1 MASAKYIVV
10 EGPIGVGKT
19 SLARILAGEF
29 QGRTVFERVED
40 NPFLPKFYKS
50 RESYAFQN
58 QTFFL
63 LNRYQ
68 QQMELA
74 QQDLFNQNTVAD
86 YLFAKD
92 QIFATL
98 TLSAEE
104 LSLYQQIYALLNTRV
119 PKPDLVVYL
128 QARPEVLYKRVKK
141 RDKKFERG
149 VTFEY
154 LTEVAQAYNQFF
166 FHYDETPLSRKSIT
180 WARGRSTIY
189 RLDPGSLDRD
199 GCLKAFGVG
208 EQCGSSRGVGL
219 PDPSGGPFFREE
231 RHGREDYRTLYPQNE
246 AARRVDHLPDGVRLF
261 LRAHPRRGR
270 GRNVAGR

>member
-1 MASAKYIVV
+1 MAKAKYIVV
-10 EGPIGVGKT
+10 EGPIGVGKS
-19 SLARILAGEF
+19 SLAKILANEF
-29 QGRTVFERVED
+29 QARTIFERIED

-50 RESYAFQN
+50 RETFAFQN

-74 QQDLFNQNTVAD
+74 QHDLFNQNVIAD

-104 LSLYQQIYALLNTRV
+104 LNLYQQIYALLNTRV
-119 PKPDLVVYL
+119 AKPDLVVYL

-141 RDKKFERG
+141 RDKKYERS

-166 FHYDETPLSRKSIT
+166 FHYDETPLLVVNTSEIDFVASSKDLADLIKEINNMGSGTQHYIPLGSR
-180 WARGRSTIY
+180 
-189 RLDPGSLDRD
+189 
-199 GCLKAFGVG
+199 
-208 EQCGSSRGVGL
+208 
-219 PDPSGGPFFREE
+219 
-231 RHGREDYRTLYPQNE
+231 
-246 AARRVDHLPDGVRLF
+246 
-261 LRAHPRRGR
+261 
-270 GRNVAGR
+270 

>member
-1 MASAKYIVV
+1 MAKAKYIVV

-19 SLARILAGEF
+19 SLAKILANEF
-29 QGRTVFERVED
+29 QARTIFERIED
-40 NPFLPKFYKS
+40 NPFLPKFYRS
-50 RESYAFQN
+50 RETYAFQN

-74 QQDLFNQNTVAD
+74 QHDLFNQSVIAD

-98 TLSAEE
+98 TLSVEE
-104 LSLYQQIYALLNTRV
+104 LNLYQQIYALLNTRV

-141 RDKKFERG
+141 RDKKYERG

-166 FHYDETPLSRKSIT
+166 FHYDESPLLVVNTSEIDFVASSKDLADLVKEINSMGSGTQHFIPLGSR
-180 WARGRSTIY
+180 
-189 RLDPGSLDRD
+189 
-199 GCLKAFGVG
+199 
-208 EQCGSSRGVGL
+208 
-219 PDPSGGPFFREE
+219 
-231 RHGREDYRTLYPQNE
+231 
-246 AARRVDHLPDGVRLF
+246 
-261 LRAHPRRGR
+261 
-270 GRNVAGR
+270 

>member
-1 MASAKYIVV
+1 MAKAKYIVV

-19 SLARILAGEF
+19 SLAGMLVNEF
-29 QGRTVFERVED
+29 QGRMVFERVED

-50 RESYAFQN
+50 RELYAFQN

-63 LNRYQ
+63 LNRYR

-74 QQDLFNQNTVAD
+74 QQNLFNQNTVAD

-104 LSLYQQIYALLNTRV
+104 LSLYQQIYVLLNTRV
-119 PKPDLVVYL
+119 SKPDLVVYL

-149 VTFEY
+149 VTFDY
-154 LTEVAQAYNQFF
+154 LSEVAQAYNQFF
-166 FHYDETPLSRKSIT
+166 FHYDETPLLVVNTSEIDFVSSSKDLADLIKEINSMGSGTQHYIPLGSR
-180 WARGRSTIY
+180 
-189 RLDPGSLDRD
+189 
-199 GCLKAFGVG
+199 
-208 EQCGSSRGVGL
+208 
-219 PDPSGGPFFREE
+219 
-231 RHGREDYRTLYPQNE
+231 
-246 AARRVDHLPDGVRLF
+246 
-261 LRAHPRRGR
+261 
-270 GRNVAGR
+270 

>member
-1 MASAKYIVV
+1 MKAKYIVV

-19 SLARILAGEF
+19 SLAKMLAGEF
-29 QGRTVFERVED
+29 QARTVFERVED

-50 RESYAFQN
+50 RETYAFQN

-74 QQDLFNQNTVAD
+74 QQNLFNQHIVAD

-104 LSLYQQIYALLNTRV
+104 LSLYQQIYGLLNTRV

-154 LTEVAQAYNQFF
+154 LAEVSQAYNQFF
-166 FHYDETPLSRKSIT
+166 FHYDETPLLVVNTSEIDFVSSSNHRADLIKEINSM
-180 WARGRSTIY
+180 
-189 RLDPGSLDRD
+189 GSGTQHYIPL
-199 GCLKAFGVG
+199 
-208 EQCGSSRGVGL
+208 GSS
-219 PDPSGGPFFREE
+219 
-231 RHGREDYRTLYPQNE
+231 
-246 AARRVDHLPDGVRLF
+246 
-261 LRAHPRRGR
+261 
-270 GRNVAGR
+270 

>member
-1 MASAKYIVV
+1 MPRMAKAKYIVV

-19 SLARILAGEF
+19 SLAKILAHEF
-29 QGRTVFERVED
+29 QARSVFERVED

-50 RESYAFQN
+50 REVYAFQN

-74 QQDLFNQNTVAD
+74 QQDLFSQNTVSD

-92 QIFATL
+92 QIFASL

-104 LSLYQQIYALLNTRV
+104 LNLYQQIYALLNSRV

-141 RDKKFERG
+141 RDKKYERG

-154 LTEVAQAYNQFF
+154 LSEVSQAYNQFF
-166 FHYDETPLSRKSIT
+166 FHYDEAPLLVVNTSGIDFVSSSKDLADLIKEINTMGSGTQHYIPLGSR
-180 WARGRSTIY
+180 
-189 RLDPGSLDRD
+189 
-199 GCLKAFGVG
+199 
-208 EQCGSSRGVGL
+208 
-219 PDPSGGPFFREE
+219 
-231 RHGREDYRTLYPQNE
+231 
-246 AARRVDHLPDGVRLF
+246 
-261 LRAHPRRGR
+261 
-270 GRNVAGR
+270 

>member
-1 MASAKYIVV
+1 MVRAKYIVV

-19 SLARILAGEF
+19 SLAKILANEF
-29 QGRTVFERVED
+29 QARTIFERIED
-40 NPFLPKFYKS
+40 NPFLPKFYQS
-50 RESYAFQN
+50 RETYAFQN

-74 QQDLFNQNTVAD
+74 QHDLFNQNAIAD

-104 LSLYQQIYALLNTRV
+104 LNLYQQIYALLNTRV
-119 PKPDLVVYL
+119 PKPDMVVYL

-141 RDKKFERG
+141 RDKKYERS
-149 VTFEY
+149 VTFDY

-166 FHYDETPLSRKSIT
+166 FHYEETPLLVVNTSEIDFVASSKDLADLIKEINNMGSGTQHFIPLGSR
-180 WARGRSTIY
+180 
-189 RLDPGSLDRD
+189 
-199 GCLKAFGVG
+199 
-208 EQCGSSRGVGL
+208 
-219 PDPSGGPFFREE
+219 
-231 RHGREDYRTLYPQNE
+231 
-246 AARRVDHLPDGVRLF
+246 
-261 LRAHPRRGR
+261 
-270 GRNVAGR
+270 

>member
-1 MASAKYIVV
+1 MPNAKYIVV

-19 SLARILAGEF
+19 SLAKILANEF
-29 QGRTVFERVED
+29 QARTIFERIED
-40 NPFLPKFYKS
+40 NPFLPKFYQS
-50 RESYAFQN
+50 RETYAFQN

-74 QQDLFNQNTVAD
+74 QHDLFNQNAIAD

-104 LSLYQQIYALLNTRV
+104 LNLYQQIYALLNTRV
-119 PKPDLVVYL
+119 PKPDMVVYL

-141 RDKKFERG
+141 RDKKYERS
-149 VTFEY
+149 VTFDY

-166 FHYDETPLSRKSIT
+166 FHYDETPLLVVNTSEIDFVASSKDLADLIKEINNMGSGTQHFIPLGSR
-180 WARGRSTIY
+180 
-189 RLDPGSLDRD
+189 
-199 GCLKAFGVG
+199 
-208 EQCGSSRGVGL
+208 
-219 PDPSGGPFFREE
+219 
-231 RHGREDYRTLYPQNE
+231 
-246 AARRVDHLPDGVRLF
+246 
-261 LRAHPRRGR
+261 
-270 GRNVAGR
+270 

>member
-1 MASAKYIVV
+1 MAKAKYIVV
-10 EGPIGVGKT
+10 EGPIGVGKS
-19 SLARILAGEF
+19 SLAKILANEF
-29 QGRTVFERVED
+29 QARTIFERIED

-50 RESYAFQN
+50 RETFAFQN

-74 QQDLFNQNTVAD
+74 QHDLFNQNTIAD

-104 LSLYQQIYALLNTRV
+104 LNLYQQIYALLNTRV

-141 RDKKFERG
+141 RDKKYERG

-166 FHYDETPLSRKSIT
+166 FHYDETPLLVVNTSEIDFVASSKDLADLIKE
-180 WARGRSTIY
+180 INNM
-189 RLDPGSLDRD
+189 
-199 GCLKAFGVG
+199 GVG
-208 EQCGSSRGVGL
+208 TQHYIPLGSR
-219 PDPSGGPFFREE
+219 
-231 RHGREDYRTLYPQNE
+231 
-246 AARRVDHLPDGVRLF
+246 
-261 LRAHPRRGR
+261 
-270 GRNVAGR
+270 

>member
-1 MASAKYIVV
+1 MAKSKYIVV

-19 SLARILAGEF
+19 SLAKMLANEF
-29 QGRTVFERVED
+29 QARMVFERVED

-50 RESYAFQN
+50 REIYAFQN

-74 QQDLFNQNTVAD
+74 QQNLFNQNTVAD

-92 QIFATL
+92 QIFAAL

-104 LSLYQQIYALLNTRV
+104 LNLYQQIYVLLNTRV

-154 LTEVAQAYNQFF
+154 LGEVAQAYNQYF
-166 FHYDETPLSRKSIT
+166 FHYDETPLLVVNTSEIDFVSSSKHLADLIKEINHMGSGTQHYIPLGSR
-180 WARGRSTIY
+180 
-189 RLDPGSLDRD
+189 
-199 GCLKAFGVG
+199 
-208 EQCGSSRGVGL
+208 
-219 PDPSGGPFFREE
+219 
-231 RHGREDYRTLYPQNE
+231 
-246 AARRVDHLPDGVRLF
+246 
-261 LRAHPRRGR
+261 
-270 GRNVAGR
+270 

>member
-1 MASAKYIVV
+1 MAKAKYIVV

-19 SLARILAGEF
+19 SLAKILANEF
-29 QGRTVFERVED
+29 QARTIFERIED

-50 RESYAFQN
+50 REAYAFQN

-74 QQDLFNQNTVAD
+74 QHDLFNQNTVAD

-141 RDKKFERG
+141 RDKKYERS

-154 LTEVAQAYNQFF
+154 LSEVAQAYNQFF
-166 FHYDETPLSRKSIT
+166 FRYEETPLLVVNTSEIDFVASSKDLADLIKEINT
-180 WARGRSTIY
+180 M
-189 RLDPGSLDRD
+189 
-199 GCLKAFGVG
+199 GVG
-208 EQCGSSRGVGL
+208 TQHYIPLGSR
-219 PDPSGGPFFREE
+219 
-231 RHGREDYRTLYPQNE
+231 
-246 AARRVDHLPDGVRLF
+246 
-261 LRAHPRRGR
+261 
-270 GRNVAGR
+270 

>member
-1 MASAKYIVV
+1 MAKAKYIVV

-19 SLARILAGEF
+19 SLAKILANEF
-29 QGRTVFERVED
+29 QARTIFERVED
-40 NPFLPKFYKS
+40 NPFLPKFYQS
-50 RESYAFQN
+50 RATYAFQN

-74 QQDLFNQNTVAD
+74 QHDLFNQNTIAD

-104 LSLYQQIYALLNTRV
+104 LNLYQQIYALLNTRV

-141 RDKKFERG
+141 RDKKYERG

-166 FHYDETPLSRKSIT
+166 FHYDGSPLLVVNTSEIDFVASSKDLADLIKE
-180 WARGRSTIY
+180 INNM
-189 RLDPGSLDRD
+189 
-199 GCLKAFGVG
+199 GVG
-208 EQCGSSRGVGL
+208 TQHYIPLGSR
-219 PDPSGGPFFREE
+219 
-231 RHGREDYRTLYPQNE
+231 
-246 AARRVDHLPDGVRLF
+246 
-261 LRAHPRRGR
+261 
-270 GRNVAGR
+270 

>member
-1 MASAKYIVV
+1 MRQMANPKYIVV

-19 SLARILAGEF
+19 SLAKILANEF
-29 QGRTVFERVED
+29 QARTIFERIED
-40 NPFLPKFYKS
+40 NPFLPKFYQS
-50 RESYAFQN
+50 RETYAFQN

-74 QQDLFNQNTVAD
+74 QHDLFEQNAIAD

-104 LSLYQQIYALLNTRV
+104 LNLYQQIYALLNTRV
-119 PKPDLVVYL
+119 PKPDMVVYL

-141 RDKKFERG
+141 RDKKYERS
-149 VTFEY
+149 VTFDY

-166 FHYDETPLSRKSIT
+166 FHYDETPLLVVNTSEIDFVASSKDLADLIKE
-180 WARGRSTIY
+180 INNM
-189 RLDPGSLDRD
+189 GSGTQHFIPL
-199 GCLKAFGVG
+199 
-208 EQCGSSRGVGL
+208 GSK
-219 PDPSGGPFFREE
+219 
-231 RHGREDYRTLYPQNE
+231 
-246 AARRVDHLPDGVRLF
+246 
-261 LRAHPRRGR
+261 
-270 GRNVAGR
+270 